1 MSSSYIPPEK
11 LYFYTDPANNTWCV
25 SNTMLVFMYT
35 MVSFMSICFII
46 MGR

>member
-1 MSSSYIPPEK
+1 MSSSYIPPDK
-11 LYFYTDPANNTWCV
+11 LYFYTDPANSTWCV

-35 MVSFMSICFII
+35 MVSFMSLCFII